1 MDDELRIEVYSTEA
15 EAKAAKDD
23 MVAQGF
29 DAAGP
34 YGGHVIFSSLA
45 MGEDG
50 RAAGHQ
56 NAFTVVG
63 RKAGPQ

>member
-1 MDDELRIEVYSTEA
+1 MDDELRIEVYPSEA
-15 EAKAAKDD
+15 EAKAAVKD

-34 YGGHVIFSSLA
+34 YGGHVVFSSLA
-45 MGEDG
+45 MGDDG

-56 NAFTVVG
+56 DAFTVVG
-63 RKAGPQ
+63 RKAG